1 MRMRN
6 EDDASL
12 HFVVANNLATKWGSP
27 VVVLI
32 HDICHRYHRSY
43 LWRKNLSCGENSDF
57 STSVMWRNPKL
68 LHIHH
73 VEKTQIYPH
82 DRCWEYELSPHNRW
96 GEFHHLL
103 IYQINN
109 VYNLRCFYVYYAV
122 LLQNL
127 FILRFTLFCRKI
139 RFCRD
144 LRAFA
149 WRKTEPK
156 IVPVEKKGQISCM
169 YLVPDWYIL
178 KTLVAPF
185 CIVGLFYNKSK
196 HHCHLYWL
204 FQNLSVAVLYLFSTS
219 LKSASLFAF
228 ITQYFSRT

>member
-1 MRMRN
+1 M
-6 EDDASL
+6 
-12 HFVVANNLATKWGSP
+12 
-27 VVVLI
+27 
-32 HDICHRYHRSY
+32 
-43 LWRKNLSCGENSDF
+43 WRKLRFIHMTDVENWSC
-57 STSVMWRNPKL
+57 
-68 LHIHH
+68 LHMMD
-73 VEKTQIYPH
+73 VEQFHISPH

-127 FILRFTLFCRKI
+127 FILQFTLFCRKI

-149 WRKTEPK
+149 WRKIEPK

-169 YLVPDWYIL
+169 GVVVVVVVRGALSCIDTVKASLAWADLNWQMSAADLYWRMVVILQRSKFWRRRKKISPGKGKYTAGDFAPSLVSAPS
-178 KTLVAPF
+178 TGAPF
-185 CIVGLFYNKSK
+185 
-196 HHCHLYWL
+196 
-204 FQNLSVAVLYLFSTS
+204 
-219 LKSASLFAF
+219 
-228 ITQYFSRT
+228 R